1 MAVPVWSARESP
13 LAKRV
18 CSAGAGA
25 GAAIAGVD
33 AGAAIAGVVAC
44 ADAWVESRSFCA
56 FFSFLR

>member
-1 MAVPVWSARESP
+1 MAVPVWLLRETP

-18 CSAGAGA
+18 CSADAGA
-25 GAAIAGVD
+25 GAAVAGVCAD
-33 AGAAIAGVVAC
+33 AAIGGVGPG